1 MTPGTYWSLSFPAS
15 SFLIFAAVSTGRL
28 KSKGEIEV
36 VATVGA
42 ARLDNDVC
50 TSFGGVSTS
59 SVGKLVFAVFV
70 CVGHSVENAVAT
82 GLKEG
87 SGVVAAVNMFHRQVS
102 MDDSLPL
109 YSYNLFSMLDKE
121 MVIAFMKAATS
132 VVFLES
138 AFYKEC
144 KKIASVGYW
153 CQLIL

>member
-36 VATVGA
+36 V

-87 SGVVAAVNMFHRQVS
+87 SGVDAAVNMFHRQVS

-144 KKIASVGYW
+144 KKIASVCYW